1 MTPAPAQDL
10 SILHRQYD
18 TTGKPDCFDIVGTCL
33 DLPLD
38 EAGKVRD
45 LQLGESVTLA
55 NGRTVTRR
63 R

>member
-45 LQLGESVTLA
+45 LGLGESVTLTS
-55 NGRTVTRR
+55 GRTVTRR